1 MPCFFW
7 WRNYISIETYL
18 ESCEKTEWMKHVFK
32 RKQRLVLNKN
42 RLAAVQTDKSDC
54 VQGRTGLKEQ
64 TKDAKY

>member
-1 MPCFFW
+1 
-7 WRNYISIETYL
+7 
-18 ESCEKTEWMKHVFK
+18 MKHVFK